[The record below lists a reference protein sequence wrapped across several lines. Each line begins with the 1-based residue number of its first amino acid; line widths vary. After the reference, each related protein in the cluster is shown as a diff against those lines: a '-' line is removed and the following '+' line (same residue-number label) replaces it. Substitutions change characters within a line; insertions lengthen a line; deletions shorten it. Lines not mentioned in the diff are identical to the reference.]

1 MADTAIVSTLEDVR
15 RLRPQIIA
23 LARRCRA
30 REVSVFGSI
39 VRGELRADSDIDF
52 LVDFKSKYSL
62 LDHARLIYTLE
73 DLLGRK
79 VDVVPRRA
87 LREELKPYV
96 LKEVQS
102 L

>member
-1 MADTAIVSTLEDVR
+1 MPEATPIRTLEDIR
-15 RLRPQIIA
+15 RLRPQIME
-23 LARRCRA
+23 LAHECRA
-30 REVSVFGSI
+30 RQVSVFGSC

-52 LVDFKSKYSL
+52 LVDFEEQYSL

-96 LKEVQS
+96 LKEAQP

>member
-1 MADTAIVSTLEDVR
+1 MAENTTVRTLEDLR
-15 RLRPQIIA
+15 RLRPQIMA

-39 VRGELRADSDIDF
+39 VRGEMRADSDIDF
-52 LVDFKSKYSL
+52 LVDFENKYSL
-62 LDHARLIYTLE
+62 LDMARMLNGLE
-73 DLLGRK
+73 DMLGCK
-79 VDVVPRRA
+79 VDVVPRSA

-96 LKEVQS
+96 LKEAQP